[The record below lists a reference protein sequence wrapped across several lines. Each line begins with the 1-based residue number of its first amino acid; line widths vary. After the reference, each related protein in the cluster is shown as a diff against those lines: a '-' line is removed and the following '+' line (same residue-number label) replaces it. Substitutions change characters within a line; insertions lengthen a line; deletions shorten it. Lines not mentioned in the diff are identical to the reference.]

1 MHVEQIT
8 LPLSLEGDEV
18 HRAPYMCDKQ
28 AFGFKGKVYI
38 EYYCPEYDGGMSDES
53 GEMLHSAYIN
63 KLEQYQP
70 EGSAYATIAGPQL
83 FSIMRVFISE
93 SGEVYRTWKGKL
105 KGRPICNIF
114 TGKIYSYVKASDK
127 NMRC

>member
-1 MHVEQIT
+1 MHVEQII
-8 LPLSLEGDEV
+8 LPMSLDEIEV

-28 AFGFKGKVYI
+28 AFGFKGKTFI
-38 EYYCPEYDGGMSDES
+38 EYSRPNYDGGMSDES
-53 GEMLHSAYIN
+53 GEMLHSAYIQ

-83 FSIMRVFISE
+83 ISTQRVFISE

-114 TGKIYSYVKASDK
+114 TGKVYSYVRVAG
-127 NMRC
+127 